1 MKSLFVSS
9 TFALAMSMAASA
21 QAVCG
26 DVTGDQE
33 KTTSDALAVLRSA
46 VGQQV
51 ALVCD
56 EGPSRIRFSN
66 ATPCNGESQTAT
78 LSFNGL
84 EYSAGYGVPTEYQV
98 VDRLSIDNVQ
108 ATLCGGQVQ
117 FFFEGPFHLPRNRS
131 ITAILVIG
139 HPDIYESESEL
150 PAFLVLR
157 DNGIPADGSLLQS
170 AEEPAAGEEAAVF
183 VGELRR
189 REP

>member
-1 MKSLFVSS
+1 MKSLFVST

-66 ATPCNGESQTAT
+66 ATLCNGDSQAT

-84 EYSAGYGVPTEYQV
+84 EFSADYGPPTEYQV
-98 VDRLSIDNVQ
+98 VDRPSIDNVQ
-108 ATLCGGQVQ
+108 ATICGGQAQ
-117 FFFEGPFHLPRNRS
+117 FSFEGPFHLPRNRS
-131 ITAILVIG
+131 ITAFLVIG
-139 HPDIYESESEL
+139 HPEVYESESEFT
-150 PAFLVLR
+150 AFLVLR
-157 DNGIPADGSLLQS
+157 DNGIPADASLLQS
-170 AEEPAAGEEAAVF
+170 AEGPAAGE
-183 VGELRR
+183 
-189 REP
+189 